1 MKTPRPTTLRGQKV
15 TLVPLSQD
23 QASEYFAIG
32 QDADVWQF
40 LAPDPFK
47 ISTDAEHWIESM
59 LCRQQDSGSVT
70 FSVYDNGS
78 GKLAGSSSFLDVRTA
93 HEGLEIGYTWYG
105 HAFRRTYVNT
115 ATKLVLLEHAFDELG
130 AIRVQLQTDARN
142 QRSQKAIE
150 RIGAVKRRSP
160 AISQNLSRW
169 IHPGLRALQHYPQ
182 GMARSEPAIK
192 KIGNNQT
199 AMQTNTATSAKS
211 EPIKSINGLLC
222 YFVIPPC

>member
-150 RIGAVKRRSP
+150 RIGAVKEGVLRSHKIYPDGFIRDSVLYSITRKEWPDRNLRSRKSATTRLQCKPTQPQVRRV
-160 AISQNLSRW
+160 SRSN
-169 IHPGLRALQHYPQ
+169 P
-182 GMARSEPAIK
+182 
-192 KIGNNQT
+192 
-199 AMQTNTATSAKS
+199 
-211 EPIKSINGLLC
+211 
-222 YFVIPPC
+222 

>member
-47 ISTDAEHWIESM
+47 ISADAEHWIESM

-150 RIGAVKRRSP
+150 RIGAVKEGVLRSHKIYP
-160 AISQNLSRW
+160 DGFIRDSVLYSITRKEWPGVRAMLENLL
-169 IHPGLRALQHYPQ
+169 LR
-182 GMARSEPAIK
+182 
-192 KIGNNQT
+192 
-199 AMQTNTATSAKS
+199 
-211 EPIKSINGLLC
+211 
-222 YFVIPPC
+222 

>member
-1 MKTPRPTTLRGQKV
+1 MKIPRPTTLQGQKV
-15 TLVPLSQD
+15 TLLPLSQD
-23 QASEYFAIG
+23 QASEYLAIG

-47 ISTDAEHWIESM
+47 LLADAKYWIESM

-78 GKLAGSSSFLDVRTA
+78 GKLAGTSSFLDVRIE

-115 ATKLVLLEHAFDELG
+115 ATKLILLEHAFDELG

-150 RIGAVKRRSP
+150 RIGAVKEGVLRSHKIYP
-160 AISQNLSRW
+160 NGFIRDSVLYSITRQEWPSVRATLENSL
-169 IHPGLRALQHYPQ
+169 LR
-182 GMARSEPAIK
+182 
-192 KIGNNQT
+192 
-199 AMQTNTATSAKS
+199 
-211 EPIKSINGLLC
+211 
-222 YFVIPPC
+222 